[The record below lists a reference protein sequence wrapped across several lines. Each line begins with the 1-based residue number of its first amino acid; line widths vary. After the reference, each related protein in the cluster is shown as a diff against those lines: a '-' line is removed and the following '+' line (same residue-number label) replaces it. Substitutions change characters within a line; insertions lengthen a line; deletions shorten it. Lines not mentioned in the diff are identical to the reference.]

1 MCPRGNTE
9 IYYNLN
15 IIPVNKT
22 LRVIFTS
29 LEKTRKGTIDQQ
41 KKGHLSLSQA
51 SSGSSFVL
59 TLVLFLKDFDYH
71 ILS

>member
-1 MCPRGNTE
+1 MCPRDNTE

-15 IIPVNKT
+15 IINKT
-22 LRVIFTS
+22 LRDIIFTS

>member
-1 MCPRGNTE
+1 MSE
-9 IYYNLN
+9 VILKY
-15 IIPVNKT
+15 IIIKT
-22 LRVIFTS
+22 LRVTS
-29 LEKTRKGTIDQQ
+29 LEKTRKGTKDQQ

-51 SSGSSFVL
+51 SSGSFVL